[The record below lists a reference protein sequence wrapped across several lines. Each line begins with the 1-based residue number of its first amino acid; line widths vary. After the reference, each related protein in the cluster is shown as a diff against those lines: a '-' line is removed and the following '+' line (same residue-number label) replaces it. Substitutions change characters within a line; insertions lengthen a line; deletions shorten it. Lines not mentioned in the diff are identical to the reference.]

1 MLWYL
6 IRRAFATI
14 PTILVPMILLF
25 ILIRLAPGGPAA
37 AMLGDQATP
46 EQVSQLESK
55 LGLDAPLWEQFV
67 RFLGSL
73 VRLDFGESIFLR
85 QPVTSVVLDRLSV
98 TASLVVLALLLA
110 LVLGVTSGTLAARF
124 QNRFADR
131 VLVGAATVGIAIPSF
146 WLAVMLV
153 GVFAV
158 NLRWFPVAGYA
169 QPTQP
174 AQFLLHLAL
183 PVTCLALL
191 QAADIFRYSRAAT
204 LDSLSQ
210 PFVTT
215 AKSLGVP
222 DRSIMGND
230 VLRMTLVPVLT
241 VFGLNLAALLG
252 GAVVLETIFG
262 LPGLGQLLLTAVE
275 RRDYPLIQGCA
286 FFIAVIMVLAN
297 FAIDLL
303 YGVIDP
309 RIRYVKA
316 TP

>member
-1 MLWYL
+1 
-6 IRRAFATI
+6 
-14 PTILVPMILLF
+14 
-25 ILIRLAPGGPAA
+25 
-37 AMLGDQATP
+37 
-46 EQVSQLESK
+46 
-55 LGLDAPLWEQFV
+55 
-67 RFLGSL
+67 
-73 VRLDFGESIFLR
+73 
-85 QPVTSVVLDRLSV
+85 VLDRLSV
-98 TASLVVLALLLA
+98 TAYLVVMALLLA
-110 LVLGVTSGTLAARF
+110 LVIGVVFGTIAARF
-124 QNRFADR
+124 QNRLVDR
-131 VLVGAATVGIAIPSF
+131 TLVGLATLGIAVPSF
-146 WLAVMLV
+146 WLAVMFV

-169 QPTQP
+169 PPTQP
-174 AQFLLHLAL
+174 GAFLLHLAL

-204 LDSLSQ
+204 LDSLGQ

-215 AKSLGVP
+215 ARSLGVP
-222 DRSIMGND
+222 DRMVMAND

-286 FFIAVIMVLAN
+286 FFIAVIMVVAN
-297 FAIDLL
+297 LVIDLL
-303 YGVIDP
+303 YAVIDP

-316 TP
+316 S